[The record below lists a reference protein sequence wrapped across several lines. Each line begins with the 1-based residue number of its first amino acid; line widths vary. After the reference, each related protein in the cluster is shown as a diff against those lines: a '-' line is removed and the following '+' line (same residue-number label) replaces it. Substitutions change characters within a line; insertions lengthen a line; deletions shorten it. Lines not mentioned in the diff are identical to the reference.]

1 MQKRAMAAAL
11 YGAHRERI
19 AIHTASGAVNIRDT
33 YKDVVEFDA
42 EGSNCLVC
50 SDLCCLTTQSL
61 SARLCRRRRRRR
73 RQSAS
78 FRLRGGCKP
87 RCEKGCHR
95 TRLNNSPLFQSAF
108 KNNID
113 LRKDVAELLEA
124 RMKRANEKRSATA
137 ALANAAKNHAAA
149 PAAAAAAGSD
159 AAANAVPVVVDGNAP
174 DDDDDAVLE
183 DWAQATSVELPPV
196 PAAIDERATYRWDD
210 GTCINMLFPE
220 PSADAS

>member
-1 MQKRAMAAAL
+1 MLGLVLPYYAVIVRSIMSAQ
-11 YGAHRERI
+11 
-19 AIHTASGAVNIRDT
+19 AS
-33 YKDVVEFDA
+33 
-42 EGSNCLVC
+42 S
-50 SDLCCLTTQSL
+50 
-61 SARLCRRRRRRR
+61 
-73 RQSAS
+73 SAS
-78 FRLRGGCKP
+78 ERVFSTAGWLQNPLRKRL
-87 RCEKGCHR
+87 
-95 TRLNNSPLFQSAF
+95 SPNTPEQLPLLQSAF

-183 DWAQATSVELPPV
+183 DWAQATSVEIPPV
-196 PAAIDERATYRWDD
+196 PAVIDERATYRWDD

-220 PSADAS
+220 HSADAS